1 MRGFF
6 PFPFGC
12 AQGQGQNDNPFLVY
26 SNYENALA
34 LKLIL
39 LNGLPIEALGLF
51 PAAERLRV
59 FAPGPDLAAGCTRP
73 EAHRPIRRTSMK
85 EFS

>member
-59 FAPGPDLAAGCTRP
+59 FAARGGPRGP

>member
-1 MRGFF
+1 MVQPQASDFV
-6 PFPFGC
+6 P
-12 AQGQGQNDNPFLVY
+12 
-26 SNYENALA
+26 

-39 LNGLPIEALGLF
+39 LNGLPIEALGLI

>member
-12 AQGQGQNDNPFLVY
+12 AQGQDQNDNPFLVY

-39 LNGLPIEALGLF
+39 LNGLPIEALGLR
-51 PAAERLRV
+51 PAAARLRV
-59 FAPGPDLAAGCTRP
+59 FAARADLAGRK
-73 EAHRPIRRTSMK
+73 RTDP
-85 EFS
+85 